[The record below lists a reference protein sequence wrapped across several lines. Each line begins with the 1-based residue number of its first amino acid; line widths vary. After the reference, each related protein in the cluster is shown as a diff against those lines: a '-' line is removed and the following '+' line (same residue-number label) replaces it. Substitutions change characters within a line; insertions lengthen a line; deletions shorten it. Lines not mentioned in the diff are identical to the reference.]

1 MNIKRFT
8 QIIEAYGAD
17 SNRWPESER
26 QAALALLATS
36 DEAQQLVQQARV
48 LDNFLDTVA
57 VTSPSLQLQQSIF
70 DAVARSPQTDD
81 AWQELLDWVFGTTWQ
96 QHLLRPALTF
106 LLPLILGIFLGVQL
120 TTTADTPLT
129 QEALWQAEMNLI
141 AFDTSAGWAE

>member
-17 SNRWPESER
+17 SHRWPESER

-36 DEAQQLVQQARV
+36 IEAQQLVQQASV

-57 VTSPSLQLQQSIF
+57 VTSPTLQLQQSIF
-70 DAVARSPQTDD
+70 DAVAQSPQPDD
-81 AWQELLDWVFGTTWQ
+81 TWQELVDWIFGTTWQ
-96 QHLLRPALTF
+96 QHLLRPALAF

-120 TTTADTPLT
+120 TTVEETPLT
-129 QEALWQAEMNLI
+129 QEAMWQTEMNLL
-141 AFDTSAGWAE
+141 AFDMESGW

>member
-17 SNRWPESER
+17 ANRWPESER
-26 QAALALLATS
+26 QTALALLATS
-36 DEAQQLVQQARV
+36 TEAQHVLQQASM

-57 VTSPSLQLQQSIF
+57 ITSSSPQLQQRIF
-70 DAVARSPQTDD
+70 NAISQQADD
-81 AWQELLDWVFGTTWQ
+81 IWQELIDWLFGTTWQ

-120 TTTADTPLT
+120 TASEQVPLT
-129 QEALWQAEMNLI
+129 QEAMWQTEMNLL
-141 AFDTSAGWAE
+141 AFDMDSGW